1 MLTDK
6 YLQKLKKKLK
16 RNQRKRKQKPTGW
29 GRQKYMQ
36 NHK

>member
-1 MLTDK
+1 MDK

-16 RNQRKRKQKPTGW
+16 RNQRKRKEKPTTF

-36 NHK
+36 SHK